1 MSLEPEPKLIPPEN
15 HSCLDCRSPWSEI
28 QPCNVIKATFHQL
41 EASWLA
47 DLSQAEFE
55 DLQRQ
60 DQKTKISLWG
70 SVQSTIECQGPESCI
85 GAELRD

>member
-1 MSLEPEPKLIPPEN
+1 M
-15 HSCLDCRSPWSEI
+15 
-28 QPCNVIKATFHQL
+28 KATIRKL
-41 EASWLA
+41 EASWFA

-60 DQKTKISLWG
+60 DQKTEISLWS
-70 SVQSTIECQGPESCI
+70 SVQSTIECQGLESCI